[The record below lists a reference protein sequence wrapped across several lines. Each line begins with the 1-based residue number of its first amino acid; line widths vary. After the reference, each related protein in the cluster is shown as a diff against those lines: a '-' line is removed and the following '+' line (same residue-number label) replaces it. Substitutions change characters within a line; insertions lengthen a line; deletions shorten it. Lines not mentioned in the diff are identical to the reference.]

1 MIIGINPTRFSFNS
15 IARLMKTLRI
25 VTGPDPIAMRFIAGY
40 HNLAVFQRICGN
52 FHYLG
57 KILGSK

>member
-1 MIIGINPTRFSFNS
+1 MTIGLNPTTSSFNC

-25 VTGPDPIAMRFIAGY
+25 VTGLDPIAMRFAVG
-40 HNLAVFQRICGN
+40 HHKLAVFQRICGN

-57 KILGSK
+57 